1 MTDAKSKYI
10 AEFFGTFMLVFA
22 GCGAIVAN
30 TQFDGALGHAG
41 VALAWGLVVM
51 IMIYSIGNVS
61 GAHMNPAVTLTFWLS
76 KDFEGKHVPG
86 YLVSQVLGA
95 LAGAG
100 VLKILFPE
108 DPTLGATLP
117 NAGLWQCFVME
128 AILSFIL
135 MFVIF
140 NISTG
145 HQEKGIM
152 AGVAVGGTVAL
163 DAMFGGPMTG
173 ASMNPARSIGPAL
186 MSGNLQAFWLYI
198 AAPILGMFAAYPVS
212 RWIQTAKA
220 E

>member
-1 MTDAKSKYI
+1 MTDSKNKYV
-10 AEFFGTFMLVFA
+10 AEFFGTFILVFA

-51 IMIYSIGNVS
+51 IMIYAFGNVS
-61 GAHMNPAVTLTFWLS
+61 GAHMNPAVTLTFWLAKRFET
-76 KDFEGKHVPG
+76 KDVAP
-86 YLVSQVLGA
+86 YLITQT
-95 LAGAG
+95 AGATAG
-100 VLKILFPE
+100 AAVLKLLFPM

-117 NAGLWQCFVME
+117 NAGIWQCFVME

-140 NISTG
+140 GISTG
-145 HQEKGIM
+145 HEEKGIM

-186 MSGNLQAFWLYI
+186 VSGNLQALWLYTL
-198 AAPILGMFAAYPVS
+198 APILGMFVAYPVS
-212 RWIQTAKA
+212 SWIHKA
-220 E
+220 NEE